1 LLTVRVYII
10 ESHSDE
16 KKMKNMQTFFPQ
28 LVHKK
33 VNKRVIIKKC
43 NVRVERE
50 YSLPKITTRAQKSV
64 ASLLTSFFLRRTTQ
78 RYNNNNNRKR

>member
-1 LLTVRVYII
+1 MTKKN
-10 ESHSDE
+10 E
-16 KKMKNMQTFFPQ
+16 KHADFFSAK

-33 VNKRVIIKKC
+33 VDKRVIIKKC

-50 YSLPKITTRAQKSV
+50 YSLPKITIRAQKSV